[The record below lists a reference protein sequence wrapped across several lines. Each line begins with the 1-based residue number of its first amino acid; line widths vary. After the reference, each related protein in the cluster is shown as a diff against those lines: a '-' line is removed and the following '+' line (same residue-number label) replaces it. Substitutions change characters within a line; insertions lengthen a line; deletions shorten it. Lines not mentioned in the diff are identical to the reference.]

1 MIYGEH
7 NKFMIEKYVSVAEM
21 ISIEKAADAS
31 GLTYDQMMANAGW
44 ALAQAV
50 MEAYEQIPQKTI
62 LGLVG
67 KGNNGGDTLVA
78 LGHLI
83 ENGWTANAYVIADRS
98 EDPLM
103 IRYLNLGGEFV
114 SHINDK
120 DYKKLRTLV
129 KSNAVI
135 LDGLLGTGIRLPL
148 RDPFPE
154 VLQVVND
161 TLGSLSTPPK
171 IVAVDCPSGVDCER
185 GDTAPDT
192 MKADLTVCMAAVKQG
207 LLTFPAYEYLGKL
220 KVVGIGLSEEL
231 TPLKEVRRF
240 VVNQEY
246 VLDNLPERPSDSH
259 KGTFGNAM
267 IVAGSLN
274 YTGTVLLAGQAAFRS
289 GTGWVTLAVPAPLH
303 GALAGNFPEATWV
316 HLSHENGFI
325 SAESVQIVYDNLSRV
340 TAMLI
345 GPGFGLEDTT
355 REFIENLFARNQSHS
370 KRRVGRPS
378 TDDREDSTHTGSFPS
393 LVVDADGLKL
403 LSQMDEW
410 PHRLPPLTILT
421 PHPGEMAIMTGIKP
435 GEIQANRIEIAET
448 FSKKWGHVVVLK
460 GAFTVIAEPEGRTG
474 IIPVASPALARAG
487 TGDVLA
493 GLIVGLRAQGI
504 DAFMAAACGAWIHAH
519 AGLDAA
525 KRLGST
531 AGVLAGDL
539 IIEIPRLMPR

>member
-1 MIYGEH
+1 MIYGDH
-7 NKFMIEKYVSVAEM
+7 NKHMIEKFVSVAEM
-21 ISIEKAADAS
+21 ISIEKAADAA
-31 GLTYDQMMANAGW
+31 GHTYDQMMANAGW

-50 MEAYEQIPQKTI
+50 MEAYDHLPKKTV

-78 LGHLI
+78 LGHLS
-83 ENGWTANAYVIADRS
+83 ENGWTAKAYVIGDRS

-103 IRYLNLGGEFV
+103 VRYIQLGGEFV
-114 SHINDK
+114 SHSFDK
-120 DYKKLRTLV
+120 GDKKLRALV
-129 KSNAVI
+129 INSAVI

-148 RDPFPE
+148 RDPFPK
-154 VLQVVND
+154 VLQVVNE

-171 IVAVDCPSGVDCER
+171 IVAVDCPSGVDCDS
-185 GDTAPDT
+185 GDAASDT
-192 MKADLTVCMAAVKQG
+192 MKADFTVCMAAVKKG
-207 LLTFPAYEYLGKL
+207 LLAFPAYKYLGEL

-231 TPLKEVRRF
+231 APWKEIKRF

-246 VLDNLPERPSDSH
+246 VYDKVPERPLDAH

-274 YTGTVLLAGQAAFRS
+274 YTGTVLLAGKAAFRS
-289 GTGWVTLAVPAPLH
+289 GTGWVTLAVPSPLH
-303 GALAGNFPEATWV
+303 GAIAGNFPEATWV
-316 HLSHENGFI
+316 HLSHENGYI
-325 SAESVQIVYDNLSRV
+325 STESVQIVYHNLSRV

-345 GPGFGLEDTT
+345 GPGFGLQDTT
-355 REFIENLFARNQSHS
+355 RDFIDGLLAGNQSSS
-370 KRRVGRPS
+370 KIKVGILSSSNRQGNS
-378 TDDREDSTHTGSFPS
+378 HIGSFPS

-403 LSQMDEW
+403 LSQLDDW

-435 GEIQANRIEIAET
+435 GEIQENRIEIAET

-460 GAFTVIAEPEGRTG
+460 GAFTIITEPEGRTA
-474 IIPVASPALARAG
+474 IVPIASPALSRAG

-493 GLIVGLRAQGI
+493 GLIVGLKAQGI
-504 DAFMAAACGAWIHAH
+504 DAFNAAVCGTWIHAR
-519 AGLDAA
+519 AGLNAA

-539 IIEIPRLMPR
+539 IDEIPGLMPR